1 MFTHQ
6 DIGSLSHA
14 ALDPP
19 QELLAFHELDRQL
32 EINQPR
38 LQEGQRELVLRV
50 DIIGAIGGVGLTL
63 KFEEQSAPESRS
75 EPSFYFLARQEASAD

>member
-14 ALDPP
+14 ALDPH

-32 EINQPR
+32 EINQPS
-38 LQEGQRELVLRV
+38 LQEGPREHVLRV
-50 DIIGAIGGVGLTL
+50 DIMGAVAGMGSHVEL
-63 KFEEQSAPESRS
+63 EDRSAPS
-75 EPSFYFLARQEASAD
+75 EG

>member
-14 ALDPP
+14 ALDPH

-32 EINQPR
+32 EINQPS
-38 LQEGQRELVLRV
+38 LQEG
-50 DIIGAIGGVGLTL
+50 
-63 KFEEQSAPESRS
+63 P
-75 EPSFYFLARQEASAD
+75 